1 MDMVK
6 EQIPGIYI
14 HSLQIGDCMIED
26 ILNGFLKPIHEQV
39 PKYITFSFPVWF
51 SATINFYIL
60 FIKSIWKIENASLYF
75 ITDLV
80 HYDFLL

>member
-14 HSLQIGDCMIED
+14 HSLQIGDGMMED

-39 PKYITFSFPVWF
+39 PKYTTFSFPV
-51 SATINFYIL
+51 
-60 FIKSIWKIENASLYF
+60 
-75 ITDLV
+75 
-80 HYDFLL
+80 